1 MVGTIW
7 QRYIFGNL
15 LKGFLFFLLS
25 FFLLYSLVDF
35 STHAQDF
42 ITKGALNFSKL
53 SFYYSYQFVKR
64 LELLLPLALL
74 ISVIR
79 VLTTL
84 NTNRE
89 LVALQ
94 VAGLPL
100 KKIFR
105 PFFLLALFCSFLGYC
120 NEEIFIP
127 KSATYFTDLKYSRTK
142 NPLKKIKNK
151 QFTILPLDD
160 SSKLIY
166 QSYDAKKDA
175 FFDVYWI
182 SSFQDIWRMKY
193 LSADPKHPIGEY
205 VDHIVRNKEGF
216 LEKTESFEKKL
227 IPSLH
232 WNLQQLNKKQSS
244 IKHQKISH
252 LAHLVWN
259 NRKASL
265 HFKGEIETY
274 FFYKLIMPLL
284 SFLVL
289 IGILPFCV
297 KYSRT
302 PPLFMIYGPAIF
314 CFVVFF
320 TLMNAMTIIG
330 ENNVLPPYIAICA
343 PGALFLALT
352 YKRFF
357 TLI

>member
-1 MVGTIW
+1 MIGTIW
-7 QRYIFGNL
+7 QRYIFCNL

-25 FFLLYSLVDF
+25 FFLLYSLIDF

-42 ITKGALNFSKL
+42 ITKGSLNFSKL
-53 SFYYSYQFVKR
+53 SFYYSYQLVKR

-84 NTNRE
+84 NDNKE

-100 KKIFR
+100 KKIFK
-105 PFFLLALFCSFLGYC
+105 PFFLLAIFCSFLGYC

-142 NPLKKIKNK
+142 NPLKKFKNK
-151 QFTILPLDD
+151 QFTILPLED

-166 QSYDAKKDA
+166 QNYNAEKNA

-193 LSADPKHPIGEY
+193 LNADPNHPVGEY
-205 VDHIVRNKEGF
+205 VDHLVRNKEGF
-216 LEKTESFEKKL
+216 LENVESFEKKL
-227 IPSLH
+227 IPDLKWTH
-232 WNLQQLNKKQSS
+232 KQLNKKQSS

-252 LAHLVWN
+252 LAHLIWSS
-259 NRKASL
+259 KTGSL
-265 HFKGEIETY
+265 HVKGEIETY

-289 IGILPFCV
+289 IGVLPFCI

-320 TLMNAMTIIG
+320 TLMNAMTIIA

-343 PGALFLALT
+343 PLVLFLGAT
-352 YKRFF
+352 YKRFY